1 VFATGSVGL
10 SAVMAAKLAG
20 CDPIIAVDPKPQRR
34 DLALE
39 LGATHVVDPE
49 DVKRTIRRGVD
60 YAIDCIGKPEVTRAA
75 IGSLSSPGVCAV
87 VGLQGGKTPLEL
99 DIAKLVGKGQTLRG
113 VIEGEAIPREFIPRL
128 IDLVRA
134 GQFPVD
140 KLITTYPFDQ
150 INEAIAATQTGE
162 VAKAV
167 LTF

>member
-1 VFATGSVGL
+1 
-10 SAVMAAKLAG
+10 
-20 CDPIIAVDPKPQRR
+20 
-34 DLALE
+34 
-39 LGATHVVDPE
+39 
-49 DVKRTIRRGVD
+49 
-60 YAIDCIGKPEVTRAA
+60 
-75 IGSLSSPGVCAV
+75 VCAV

-113 VIEGEAIPREFIPRL
+113 VIEGEAVPREFIPRL

-150 INEAIAATQTGE
+150 INEAIAATQTGD